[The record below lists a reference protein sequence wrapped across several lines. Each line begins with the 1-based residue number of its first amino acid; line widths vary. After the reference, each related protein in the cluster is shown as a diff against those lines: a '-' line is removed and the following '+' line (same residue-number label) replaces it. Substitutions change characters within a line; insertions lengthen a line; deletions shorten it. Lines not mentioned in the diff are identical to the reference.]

1 MHTKQGES
9 SLDTSPTSQGEGI
22 ADNSR
27 PSTKPYRKKNG
38 QKPNSFKVAST
49 ATRLPATKSPRTLTV
64 WKSRKLLVKVEVSLS
79 KITVS
84 NPREK
89 EGL

>member
-9 SLDTSPTSQGEGI
+9 PLNTSPILQGEGI

-27 PSTKPYRKKNG
+27 PSTKPYKEEKWSKAKFIQG
-38 QKPNSFKVAST
+38 S
-49 ATRLPATKSPRTLTV
+49 L
-64 WKSRKLLVKVEVSLS
+64 KSRKLLVKVEVSLS